1 MERGQWFSLAERSLI
16 AEEKQQFCNLKG
28 RKYFFA
34 DFMLQHLRSFPPSP
48 EHSRVL
54 GRLQNIYNLYPLS
67 SVAERR
73 MYITET
79 RTLLEHLRGQS
90 GGVAEVVRQRIRQEM
105 AAHDGNDWRD
115 QPVQFV
121 KGVGPKMAEQLA
133 RVDIHTIGDL
143 LHYYPRKHLDYSQCT
158 RIRDL
163 KVGETAT
170 VMGYIVGTSSY
181 APPGKEGLTII
192 KVNVRDSSGQL
203 TLSWFAKGGNKY
215 LRGQYEKRFPEGSQI
230 LLSGIGKWD
239 KYSKRITLDR
249 VESEVLG
256 DLEDLESL
264 GSKNKSSLHLG
275 RLVPVYPLSEGLN
288 IKFLRRAIHAALS
301 TYGAKIDDPFPAAL
315 RTRLALMSLGEALHA
330 FHFPQNGE
338 SLAQARRRL
347 VFQELF
353 MTQLGLGYKRKQRE
367 RYETGIAF
375 AREGH
380 LRDPFLAQLPFKL
393 TGAQQRVYE
402 EIMRDLDRPEP
413 MSRLVQGDVGSGKTV
428 VAVLALL
435 RAVENGYQGALMA
448 PTEILAEQHYH
459 KLLEWLYALGLRTEL
474 LIGGQGAKTRR
485 EALARLASGEAHV
498 AVGTHALIQQGV
510 TFHKLGLAVIDEQ
523 HRFGVKQRAELKRK
537 GLNPEI
543 LTMTATPIPRTL
555 ALSLYGDLD
564 VSLIDELPPGRK
576 PIATQ
581 LAKGRQREQVWQ
593 LMRHELEAGRQCYVV
608 FPLVEESEKM
618 DLKAATVE
626 FENYRTHLFPQFRVG
641 LLHGKMKGTDKDQIM
656 RAFVRHELDIL
667 IATTVIEVGVDVP
680 NASVMVIEHA
690 ERFGLAQLHQ
700 LRGRVGRGADK
711 AYCFLLADKLSE
723 LAQERLKIF
732 TQTTNGFIIAEQD
745 LRLRGPGEFLGT
757 RQSGMPDLVLTNLSE
772 DTALLEL
779 AREEALGLLNSD
791 SELKHHL
798 LLKQELFRF
807 FRRHM
812 GFLEA

>member
-1 MERGQWFSLAERSLI
+1 VERGQWFSLAERSLI

-48 EHSRVL
+48 EHSKVL
-54 GRLQNIYNLYPLS
+54 ARLQNIYNLYPLS
-67 SVAERR
+67 NVAERR
-73 MYITET
+73 AYVTET

-105 AAHDGNDWRD
+105 ANHEPQGDWRD
-115 QPVQFV
+115 NPVQFV
-121 KGVGPKMAEQLA
+121 KGVGPKMAEQLT

-158 RIRDL
+158 RIRDI

-181 APPGKEGLTII
+181 TPPGKEGLTII

-264 GSKNKSSLHLG
+264 GAHKNLHLG

-301 TYGAKIDDPFPAAL
+301 TYGTKIEDPFPTAL
-315 RTRLALMSLGEALHA
+315 RTRLSLMSLGEALHA

-347 VFQELF
+347 VFQELL

-380 LRDPFLAQLPFKL
+380 LRDPFLAQLPFTL

-448 PTEILAEQHYH
+448 PTEILAEQHYQ
-459 KLLEWLYALGLRTEL
+459 KLFDWLYALGLRTEL

-510 TFHKLGLAVIDEQ
+510 TFQKLGLAVIDEQ

-593 LMRHELEAGRQCYVV
+593 LMRHELEAGHQCYVV

-626 FENYRTHLFPQFRVG
+626 FEHYRTQLFPQFRVG
-641 LLHGKMKGTDKDQIM
+641 LLHGKMKGADKEHVM

-667 IATTVIEVGVDVP
+667 VATTVIEVGVDVP

-732 TQTTNGFIIAEQD
+732 TQTTNGFVIAEQD

-779 AREEALGLLNSD
+779 AREEALSILKSD
-791 SELKHHL
+791 PELTHHL
-798 LLKQELFRF
+798 RLKQELFRF